1 LTIGDTVLFY
11 NGHTMMRWLPYA
23 LACSIFLAAAD
34 FFIKLATNRI
44 ASSMGMFI
52 YGATTFTVGL
62 IWVSYLKFTGQS
74 LLITLP
80 GLLYAIAAGLAF
92 SCVTILLYLTF
103 AHISVSLGS
112 PTIRVMGIV
121 IASLLGVL
129 LLHEPLTWRYALGV
143 MLTIAGVALIVL
155 R

>member
-1 LTIGDTVLFY
+1 
-11 NGHTMMRWLPYA
+11 MMRWLPYA
-23 LACSIFLAAAD
+23 LACCHFSRSCRFLHQAGYEQ
-34 FFIKLATNRI
+34 NRLK
-44 ASSMGMFI
+44 
-52 YGATTFTVGL
+52 YGDVRLWRNHFYCWLNLGQLPKV
-62 IWVSYLKFTGQS
+62 TGQS
-74 LLITLP
+74 LLVTRT

-92 SCVTILLYLTF
+92 SGVTILLYLTF

-129 LLHEPLTWRYALGV
+129 LLHEPFTWRYALGV
-143 MLTIAGVALIVL
+143 LMTIAGVALIVL

>member
-1 LTIGDTVLFY
+1 
-11 NGHTMMRWLPYA
+11 MMRWLPYA
-23 LACSIFLAAAD
+23 LACAMFLAAAD
-34 FFIKLATNRI
+34 FFIKLATNKI
-44 ASSMGMFI
+44 SSSMGMFI
-52 YGATTFTVGL
+52 YGITTFMVGL
-62 IWVSYLKFTGQS
+62 IWVGYLKVTGQS
-74 LLITLP
+74 LLITRT

-129 LLHEPLTWRYALGV
+129 LLHEPVTWRYALGV
-143 MLTIAGVALIVL
+143 ILTIAGVALIVL

>member
-1 LTIGDTVLFY
+1 
-11 NGHTMMRWLPYA
+11 MMRWLPYA
-23 LACSIFLAAAD
+23 LACAMFLAAAD
-34 FFIKLATNRI
+34 FFIKLATNKI
-44 ASSMGMFI
+44 SSSMGMFI
-52 YGATTFTVGL
+52 YGITTFMVGL
-62 IWVSYLKFTGQS
+62 IWVGYLKVTGQS
-74 LLITLP
+74 LLITRT

-129 LLHEPLTWRYALGV
+129 LLHEPVTWRYALGV
-143 MLTIAGVALIVL
+143 ILTIAGVALIVL
-155 R
+155 S

>member
-1 LTIGDTVLFY
+1 
-11 NGHTMMRWLPYA
+11 MMRWLPYA
-23 LACSIFLAAAD
+23 LACAMFLAAAD
-34 FFIKLATNRI
+34 FFIKLATNKI

-62 IWVSYLKFTGQS
+62 IWVGYLKVTGQS
-74 LLITLP
+74 LLITRT
-80 GLLYAIAAGLAF
+80 GLLYASAAGVAF
-92 SCVTILLYLTF
+92 SFVTILLYLTF

-112 PTIRVMGIV
+112 PTIRVLGIV

-129 LLHEPLTWRYALGV
+129 LLHEPVTWRYALGV
-143 MLTIAGVALIVL
+143 TMTIAGVALIVL

>member
-1 LTIGDTVLFY
+1 
-11 NGHTMMRWLPYA
+11 MMRWLPYA
-23 LACSIFLAAAD
+23 LACSVFLAAAD
-34 FFIKLATNRI
+34 FFIKLATNKI
-44 ASSMGMFI
+44 ASSMGMFV

-62 IWVSYLKFTGQS
+62 IWVGYLKVTGQS
-74 LLITLP
+74 LLITRP

-112 PTIRVMGIV
+112 PTIRVMGIL

-129 LLHEPLTWRYALGV
+129 LLHEPFTWRYALGV
-143 MLTIAGVALIVL
+143 IMTIAGVALIVL

>member
-1 LTIGDTVLFY
+1 
-11 NGHTMMRWLPYA
+11 MMRWLPYA

-34 FFIKLATNRI
+34 FFIKLATNKI
-44 ASSMGMFI
+44 AASMGMLV

-121 IASLLGVL
+121 IASLFGIL
-129 LLHEPLTWRYALGV
+129 LLHEPFTWRYALGLI
-143 MLTIAGVALIVL
+143 LTIAGVALIVL